1 MNIAGLR
8 PTEDRSLGLDG
19 VQGRINDIQR
29 RMGVSSLL
37 APTGS
42 ATTGAPSNAPAA
54 ASSDFS
60 LALQRAQTSSP
71 GSDELAKLYGTGAQR
86 NGVGPTDA
94 VTTALLEALGVTPV
108 YATKPA
114 GLPNLGISDT
124 MTAAGNGR
132 LPDTMLVGIGEGAHR
147 LTKPAADAFGRLS
160 AAARR
165 DGVTFG
171 VTDSYRDHGAQ
182 VDVARRLGLYGQG
195 GLAAVPGSS
204 NHGWGLALDL
214 ELGDQAQGWMA
225 DNAWRYGYFNDVP
238 GEPWHWTYRAS

>member
-8 PTEDRSLGLDG
+8 PTEDHFLGLGG

-37 APTGS
+37 APSS
-42 ATTGAPSNAPAA
+42 AATVAAPTNAPAA
-54 ASSDFS
+54 TSSDFS

-71 GSDELAKLYGTGAQR
+71 SSDELAKLYATGTRGSGA
-86 NGVGPTDA
+86 GPTDA
-94 VTTALLEALGVTPV
+94 ATTALLKALGVTPV
-108 YATKPA
+108 YASKPA
-114 GLPNLGISDT
+114 GLPNLGISGT
-124 MTAAGNGR
+124 MIAAGNGR

-214 ELGDQAQGWMA
+214 ELGDKAQGWMA